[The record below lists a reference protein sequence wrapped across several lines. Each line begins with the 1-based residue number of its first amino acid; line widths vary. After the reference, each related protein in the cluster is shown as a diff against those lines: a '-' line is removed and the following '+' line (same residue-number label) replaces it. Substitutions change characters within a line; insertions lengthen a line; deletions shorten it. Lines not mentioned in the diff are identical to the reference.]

1 MKLFNLVLLEE
12 RRRIA
17 ARIISRVFISFRTK
31 VIIPRASKQFH
42 EYVQIHPPPPI
53 LIKLKSYRNEI
64 L

>member
-1 MKLFNLVLLEE
+1 MKLFNLVLLEQ

-42 EYVQIHPPPPI
+42 EYVQIHPPI
-53 LIKLKSYRNEI
+53 LIKLKSY
-64 L
+64 

>member
-1 MKLFNLVLLEE
+1 MKLFNLVLLKE

-42 EYVQIHPPPPI
+42 DVQIHPPPPI
-53 LIKLKSYRNEI
+53 LIKLKSY
-64 L
+64 